1 MGCTV
6 EAERHSTVEAERGEL
21 QIQTQEDRQGF
32 EAHMQ
37 DESP

>member
-21 QIQTQEDRQGF
+21 QIQTQDRQGF